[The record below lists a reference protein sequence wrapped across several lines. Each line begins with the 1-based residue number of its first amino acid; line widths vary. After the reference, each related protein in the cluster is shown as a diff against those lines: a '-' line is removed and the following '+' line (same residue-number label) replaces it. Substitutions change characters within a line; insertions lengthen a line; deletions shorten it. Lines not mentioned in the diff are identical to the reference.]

1 MKPLLKQTPSYPQS
15 SFAQS
20 RNNPKGFFFRS
31 WNVDK
36 TMSFNKYQNASFQ
49 AHYGIG
55 IYCLFPFH

>member
-1 MKPLLKQTPSYPQS
+1 MKSLLKQTPSYPQS

-36 TMSFNKYQNASFQ
+36 TMSFYKYRNS
-49 AHYGIG
+49 
-55 IYCLFPFH
+55 